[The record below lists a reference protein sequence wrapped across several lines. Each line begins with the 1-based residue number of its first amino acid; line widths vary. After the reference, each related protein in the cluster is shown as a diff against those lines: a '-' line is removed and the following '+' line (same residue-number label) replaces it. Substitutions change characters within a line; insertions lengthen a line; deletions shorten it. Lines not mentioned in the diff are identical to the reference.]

1 LIYLNGKQNE
11 HLQAVLLASEQDR
24 REKEAEN
31 IKLEQ
36 NVKEI
41 IEKLTDVNIKV
52 QDNIKSQAE
61 MSEAI
66 TEVATGS
73 TEQNERVSDI
83 VNNTQQTLQQS
94 GVMLKETKELKEAF
108 QKSSKTA
115 NKGTDLLDEL
125 FNSTDVLGK
134 SMVEMSNTFDALSGK
149 IGEINTFSQSIID
162 VSEQTN
168 LLALNA
174 SIEAARAGEAGKGF
188 LVVVEE
194 ICKLSDKKKEAE
206 AKDKI
211 K

>member
-1 LIYLNGKQNE
+1 
-11 HLQAVLLASEQDR
+11 SQD
-24 REKEAEN
+24 
-31 IKLEQ
+31 
-36 NVKEI
+36 
-41 IEKLTDVNIKV
+41 
-52 QDNIKSQAE
+52 E

-73 TEQNERVSDI
+73 TEQNERASDI

-134 SMVEMSNTFDALSGK
+134 SMVEMSNTFDSLSGK

-168 LLALNA
+168 LLARSEEHTSELQ
-174 SIEAARAGEAGKGF
+174 SRF
-188 LVVVEE
+188 DLVCRLLLE
-194 ICKLSDKKKEAE
+194 KKK
-206 AKDKI
+206 KKV
-211 K
+211 

>member
-1 LIYLNGKQNE
+1 
-11 HLQAVLLASEQDR
+11 SQD
-24 REKEAEN
+24 
-31 IKLEQ
+31 
-36 NVKEI
+36 
-41 IEKLTDVNIKV
+41 
-52 QDNIKSQAE
+52 E

-73 TEQNERVSDI
+73 TEQNERASDI

-94 GVMLKETKELKEAF
+94 GLMLKETKELKEAF

-188 LVVVEE
+188 SVVAEE
-194 ICKLSDKKKEAE
+194 IRKLAETTNEA
-206 AKDKI
+206 AANI
-211 K
+211 